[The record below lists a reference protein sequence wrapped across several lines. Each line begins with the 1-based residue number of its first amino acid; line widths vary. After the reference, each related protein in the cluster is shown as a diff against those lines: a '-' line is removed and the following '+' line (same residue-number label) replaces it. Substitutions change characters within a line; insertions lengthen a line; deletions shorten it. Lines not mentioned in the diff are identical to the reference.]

1 MNSVEYLITYTL
13 FSRLRLSITVYIT
26 AYIGSLSGLL
36 AAKALHVV
44 IIRAQD
50 LSGITF
56 PIDLFHIRCSVS
68 SRR

>member
-1 MNSVEYLITYTL
+1 MKITYAPV
-13 FSRLRLSITVYIT
+13 FST
-26 AYIGSLSGLL
+26 APVRYGIHHTYVGSLFGLL

-44 IIRAQD
+44 IIRVQD

-56 PIDLFHIRCSVS
+56 PIDLFHIRSSVS